1 MAAKLAVL
9 MALALLG
16 PVSCQSGASYGY
28 GSGYGYSSGSSNGGA
43 SAVAGGGGGGGSGGG
58 GGYGYGY
65 SSGSGGA
72 FASGG
77 GGGGGGG
84 GGWSTYKPTLPPTPK
99 PPTHHSRS
107 PPPIHV
113 PIYPP
118 ASPPPVPQ
126 SPVTPPTSPQT
137 PQIPSYPSP
146 PPTPQPPTVPA
157 MSPPPTPAP
166 LPPSNPPTTPPPN
179 VEPPTPPM
187 MSPPPTPTSQP
198 PTSSPMNPPST
209 PIPQPPSS
217 PPTISS
223 STPTP
228 QSPSSPPTIPPPMP
242 NPQPPT
248 SSPTSTPPTA
258 TPQPPTSP
266 PTSTPPMATPQPP
279 TSPPT
284 STPPIATPQP
294 PASPPNIP
302 QPLASP
308 PYISQSPA
316 SPPMS
321 PPPQGAGQLI
331 VGYYKD
337 KCGSYMDVEAIV
349 MKHVSQ
355 ADSGIKAGLIR
366 LFFHDCF
373 GCDGSVLLDPT
384 SDNPQPEKLGIPNFP
399 SLRGFEV
406 IDAAKAELEAA
417 CPGTV
422 SCADIVAFAARDA
435 SAFLSNGLITFAMPA
450 GRYDGNVSLAS
461 ETLPNLPAPFAGA
474 ARLAQDFASKGL
486 DVADMVTLSGAH
498 SIGRSHCS
506 SFSDRPSDMDPTLA
520 ANLTAQCASANG
532 TDGTVAQDYET
543 PDELDNQYYRNVLD
557 HTVLFVSDAA
567 LNATDTIG
575 LVRSYADTPSM
586 WQVRFGE
593 AMVKMGSVEVK
604 TAANGEIRTTCRFVN
619 TRAS

>member
-1 MAAKLAVL
+1 
-9 MALALLG
+9 
-16 PVSCQSGASYGY
+16 
-28 GSGYGYSSGSSNGGA
+28 
-43 SAVAGGGGGGGSGGG
+43 
-58 GGYGYGY
+58 
-65 SSGSGGA
+65 
-72 FASGG
+72 
-77 GGGGGGG
+77 
-84 GGWSTYKPTLPPTPK
+84 
-99 PPTHHSRS
+99 
-107 PPPIHV
+107 
-113 PIYPP
+113 
-118 ASPPPVPQ
+118 
-126 SPVTPPTSPQT
+126 
-137 PQIPSYPSP
+137 
-146 PPTPQPPTVPA
+146 
-157 MSPPPTPAP
+157 
-166 LPPSNPPTTPPPN
+166 
-179 VEPPTPPM
+179 M

-228 QSPSSPPTIPPPMP
+228 QSPSSLPTIPPPMP

-248 SSPTSTPPTA
+248 SS
-258 TPQPPTSP
+258 

-302 QPLASP
+302 QP
-308 PYISQSPA
+308 PA

-373 GCDGSVLLDPT
+373 VRGCDGSVLLDPT

-417 CPGTV
+417 CPATV

-435 SAFLSNGLITFAMPA
+435 SVFLSNGLITFAMPA

-474 ARLAQDFASKGL
+474 AQLMQNFASKGL

-520 ANLTAQCASANG
+520 ANLTAHCASANG
-532 TDGTVAQDYET
+532 GDGTVAQDYET

-604 TAANGEIRTTCRFVN
+604 TADNGEIRTTCRFVN